1 MLKILLPIALA
12 LGLLFFFYQSY
23 QGSKPEDK
31 NKRVYT
37 ELKEFIPYSLEK
49 RFGGITILS
58 TKNDIKEKP
67 PASQIFHRLDEL
79 EKLWGKTHLK
89 LDGNSL
95 TVLGD
100 DNKTVKTINL
110 QNESEIAYIKNFF
123 GL

>member
-12 LGLLFFFYQSY
+12 AGLLFFFYQSY
-23 QGSKPEDK
+23 QESKPEAK
-31 NKRVYT
+31 NSRVYT
-37 ELKEFIPYSLEK
+37 ELQEFIPYSLEK
-49 RFGGITILS
+49 RFGGLTILS

-67 PASQIFHRLDEL
+67 PASQIFHRLDAL

-100 DNKTVKTINL
+100 DNKTVKTITL